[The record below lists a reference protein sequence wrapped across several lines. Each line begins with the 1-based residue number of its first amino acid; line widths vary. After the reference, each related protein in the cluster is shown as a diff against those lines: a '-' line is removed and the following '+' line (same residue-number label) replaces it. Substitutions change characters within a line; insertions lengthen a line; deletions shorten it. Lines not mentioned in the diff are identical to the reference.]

1 MPDVTNSSFIPKRTP
16 TQKSRPARRKNFFLF
31 SIVSYAMF
39 VAAPIASGV
48 VFIYE
53 RYTEKIFNQAVV
65 DLDASIQNFNEAD
78 LERVIE
84 FDART
89 KQVEEFLFGQVSFTQ
104 AIQILEENI
113 TPGIQFLDLKFTH
126 AESGDVVVSASA
138 AAENFDAVLFQKE
151 LVAQM
156 ESITNGEVVKFTY
169 TPANSG
175 TASDEVVAE
184 ADALEDDDSKPIKFS
199 LRIAI
204 PSESIVV
211 ADRNAPTLDVPI
223 INTEALPITASESS
237 GSEASSTPSVNTD
250 ESSLIDPNEDTI

>member
-16 TQKSRPARRKNFFLF
+16 TQKTRPTRRKNFFLF

-89 KQVEEFLFGQVSFTQ
+89 KQVEEFLFGQVSFTR

-113 TPGIQFLDLKFTH
+113 TPGIQFLNLKFTH
-126 AESGDVVVSASA
+126 TESGDVLVSASA

-156 ESITNGEVVKFTY
+156 ESITKGEVIKFTY
-169 TPANSG
+169 TPPNAD
-175 TASDEVVAE
+175 TASDEVITAANAAE
-184 ADALEDDDSKPIKFS
+184 EDSDKPIKFS
-199 LRIAI
+199 LLISI

-211 ADRNAPTLDVPI
+211 ADRNGPTINAPI
-223 INTEALPITASESS
+223 INTETFPVSPSESLGGGAS
-237 GSEASSTPSVNTD
+237 GTPSVND
-250 ESSLIDPNEDTI
+250 SDSPSADANADTI